1 MKIIN
6 TDYIPKSNIKY
17 PEYTDMHYIK
27 IKKDR
32 NIKIDKNYP
41 YVNKSKFFLFKKWLV
56 RILLYL
62 IVFPMTKIKL
72 GLKVYGK
79 NNLKEN
85 KELLKNGVISVSN
98 HINFFDYL
106 AILRTVKPFKP
117 YVLAWKKNINDKSG
131 NLVRLVGGI
140 PIPED
145 DIIASKAYF
154 KSLNN
159 LLNDKGWL
167 HIYAEGSM
175 WEYYRPIRPFKTGAA
190 YLAIKNNKPILPI
203 GFSYR
208 RPGFIR
214 RKIFK
219 QIALININVGK
230 PIMINNNLDLKNN
243 TNELTKKIH
252 KAVCDLA
259 GINNNLY
266 GPIYDESNN
275 KKLLEL

>member
-41 YVNKSKFFLFKKWLV
+41 YVNKSKLFLFKKWLV

-159 LLNDKGWL
+159 LLNDNGWL

-214 RKIFK
+214 RKIFR

-259 GINNNLY
+259 GISNNLY

-275 KKLLEL
+275 KKLD

>member
-252 KAVCDLA
+252 KEVCDLA

-275 KKLLEL
+275 KKLD

>member
-85 KELLKNGVISVSN
+85 KKLLKNGVISVSN

-159 LLNDKGWL
+159 LLNDNGWL

-214 RKIFK
+214 RKIFR

-259 GINNNLY
+259 GISNNLY

-275 KKLLEL
+275 KKLD

>member
-145 DIIASKAYF
+145 DIIASKTYF
-154 KSLNN
+154 NSLNN

-214 RKIFK
+214 RKIFR

-259 GINNNLY
+259 GISNNLY

-275 KKLLEL
+275 KKLD

>member
-62 IVFPMTKIKL
+62 IIFPMTKIKL

-79 NNLKEN
+79 NNLKKN

-159 LLNDKGWL
+159 LLNDNGWL

-214 RKIFK
+214 RKIFR

-259 GINNNLY
+259 GISNNLY

-275 KKLLEL
+275 KKLD

>member
-175 WEYYRPIRPFKTGAA
+175 WEFYRPIRPFKTGAA

-252 KAVCDLA
+252 KEVCDLA

-275 KKLLEL
+275 KKLD

>member
-159 LLNDKGWL
+159 LLNDNGWL

-214 RKIFK
+214 RKIFR

-259 GINNNLY
+259 GISNNLY

-275 KKLLEL
+275 KKLD

>member
-56 RILLYL
+56 KILLYL
-62 IVFPMTKIKL
+62 IIFPMTKIKL

-79 NNLKEN
+79 NNLKKN

-159 LLNDKGWL
+159 LLNDNGWL

-214 RKIFK
+214 RKIFR

-259 GINNNLY
+259 GISNNLY

-275 KKLLEL
+275 KKLD